1 MIGLAHNQKPSIMM
15 PFKSLQTNGQSV
27 LRSRGTMLRN
37 NMSVMSKTE
46 IQNIWGEKVQ
56 KLF

>member
-1 MIGLAHNQKPSIMM
+1 MTGLAQNQKPSIMM

-37 NMSVMSKTE
+37 NMFVMSKTE
-46 IQNIWGEKVQ
+46 IQNIWGKSTEN
-56 KLF
+56 F

>member
-27 LRSRGTMLRN
+27 LRSRGTMLKN
-37 NMSVMSKTE
+37 NKFVMSKTE
-46 IQNIWGEKVQ
+46 IQNIWGEKV
-56 KLF
+56 